1 MLKHVLL
8 ASAVLISAPALAQNQ
23 PQTTIPAPDA
33 NAAPAQPQ
41 AMPAPQPPT
50 ATNPAPQT
58 APAPTAAV
66 PATPTP
72 PTTADSQPQAMPTTP
87 TSPAANAQAAN
98 PAPAAPATAAAA
110 PTPASP
116 AAAPG
121 AQVAD
126 VVNSEFGTYDK
137 NNDGKLTKTEFG
149 AWMTALRTKAD
160 PSLKDDAANK
170 AWVAQAFT
178 QADTDKS
185 KTISKDELTN
195 FLSQGQGQKAS

>member
-8 ASAVLISAPALAQNQ
+8 ASSMLIATPALAQNQ
-23 PQTTIPAPDA
+23 PQTMTPPSDT

-41 AMPAPQPPT
+41 TAPAPQTPS

-58 APAPTAAV
+58 TPAPTAEV
-66 PATPTP
+66 PAAPA
-72 PTTADSQPQAMPTTP
+72 TANTQPQSSPSPTTP
-87 TSPAANAQAAN
+87 APNAQAAN
-98 PAPAAPATAAAA
+98 PAPADSATAAA
-110 PTPASP
+110 TPSGG
-116 AAAPG
+116 G

-137 NNDGKLTKTEFG
+137 NSDGKLTKTEFG

-160 PSLKDDAANK
+160 PSVKDDAANK

-178 QADTDKS
+178 QADSDKS

-195 FLSQGQGQKAS
+195 FLSQSSGQKAS

>member
-41 AMPAPQPPT
+41 AMPALQPPT

-58 APAPTAAV
+58 APASAAAM

-72 PTTADSQPQAMPTTP
+72 PTTADSQPQAMPATP
-87 TSPAANAQAAN
+87 ATPAANAQAAT
-98 PAPAAPATAAAA
+98 PAPADPATAAATPA
-110 PTPASP
+110 PASP

-137 NNDGKLTKTEFG
+137 NKDGKLSQAEFG

-160 PSLKDDAANK
+160 PSLRDDAANK
-170 AWVAQAFT
+170 AWVAQAFS
-178 QADTDKS
+178 QADSDKS
-185 KTISKDELTN
+185 KSISKDELTN
-195 FLSQGQGQKAS
+195 FLAQGQSQKAS

>member
-8 ASAVLISAPALAQNQ
+8 ASAILISTPALAQNQ
-23 PQTTIPAPDA
+23 PQTATPQPDT

-41 AMPAPQPPT
+41 TAPIPQTAPAPATPAPT
-50 ATNPAPQT
+50 TAVPTTPAAPTTADAQPQT
-58 APAPTAAV
+58 APAPTA
-66 PATPTP
+66 PAP
-72 PTTADSQPQAMPTTP
+72 D
-87 TSPAANAQAAN
+87 AQAAN
-98 PAPAAPATAAAA
+98 AAPAGQ
-110 PTPASP
+110 
-116 AAAPG
+116 G

-126 VVNSEFGTYDK
+126 VVSGEFGTYDK
-137 NNDGKLTKTEFG
+137 NKNGTLSKTEFG

-170 AWVAQAFT
+170 SWVAQAFT

-195 FLSQGQGQKAS
+195 FLSQASGQKAS

>member
-23 PQTTIPAPDA
+23 PQTMPPPSDTK
-33 NAAPAQPQ
+33 AAPATPQ
-41 AMPAPQPPT
+41 TAAPVPQTPT

-58 APAPTAAV
+58 TPAPTTAL
-66 PATPTP
+66 PATP
-72 PTTADSQPQAMPTTP
+72 PTTADSQPQTAPAPTA
-87 TSPAANAQAAN
+87 PAPNAQAAN
-98 PAPAAPATAAAA
+98 PAPADA
-110 PTPASP
+110 
-116 AAAPG
+116 G
-121 AQVAD
+121 AQVAQ

-137 NNDGKLTKTEFG
+137 NANGSLSKTEFG

-160 PSLKDDAANK
+160 PSIKDDAANK

-185 KTISKDELTN
+185 KSVSKDELTN
-195 FLSQGQGQKAS
+195 FLSQASGQKAS

>member
-8 ASAVLISAPALAQNQ
+8 ASAVLISTPALAQNQ
-23 PQTTIPAPDA
+23 PQANPAAPDT
-33 NAAPAQPQ
+33 NAAPGQPQ
-41 AMPAPQPPT
+41 TAPAPQPPT

-58 APAPTAAV
+58 TSAPTAAV
-66 PATPTP
+66 PAPTAP
-72 PTTADSQPQAMPTTP
+72 APATADSQPQATTP
-87 TSPAANAQAAN
+87 AAPAPNAQAAN
-98 PAPAAPATAAAA
+98 PAPATPAT
-110 PTPASP
+110 P
-116 AAAPG
+116 AANPG

-137 NNDGKLTKTEFG
+137 NSDGKLTKTEFG

-160 PSLKDDAANK
+160 PSIKDDAANK

>member
-8 ASAVLISAPALAQNQ
+8 ASAMIMSVPALAQNQ
-23 PQTTIPAPDA
+23 PQTNPPAPDA

-41 AMPAPQPPT
+41 TAPAPQLPT
-50 ATNPAPQT
+50 AANPAPQT
-58 APAPTAAV
+58 TPA
-66 PATPTP
+66 
-72 PTTADSQPQAMPTTP
+72 PTTADNPPQAMPATP
-87 TSPAANAQAAN
+87 GAPAPNAQAAN
-98 PAPAAPATAAAA
+98 PAPADPATAAASPA
-110 PTPASP
+110 PATP

-137 NNDGKLTKTEFG
+137 NKDGKLNKAEFG

-170 AWVAQAFT
+170 TWVAEA
-178 QADTDKS
+178 KS

-195 FLSQGQGQKAS
+195 FLSQGPGQKAS

>member
-8 ASAVLISAPALAQNQ
+8 ASAMLIATPALAQNQ
-23 PQTTIPAPDA
+23 PQTMTPPSDT

-41 AMPAPQPPT
+41 TAPAPQTPS

-58 APAPTAAV
+58 TPAPTAEV
-66 PATPTP
+66 PAAPA
-72 PTTADSQPQAMPTTP
+72 TANTQPQSSPSPTTP
-87 TSPAANAQAAN
+87 APNAQAAN
-98 PAPAAPATAAAA
+98 PAPADSATAAA
-110 PTPASP
+110 TPSGG
-116 AAAPG
+116 G

-137 NNDGKLTKTEFG
+137 NSDGKLTKTEFG

-160 PSLKDDAANK
+160 PSVKDDAANK

-178 QADTDKS
+178 QADSDKS

-195 FLSQGQGQKAS
+195 FLSQSSGQKAS

>member
-8 ASAVLISAPALAQNQ
+8 ASVMMISVPALAQNQ
-23 PQTTIPAPDA
+23 PQTNPPAPDT

-41 AMPAPQPPT
+41 
-50 ATNPAPQT
+50 T
-58 APAPTAAV
+58 APAPQLPTAAN
-66 PATPTP
+66 PAPETMPAAP
-72 PTTADSQPQAMPTTP
+72 VTATSQPQAMPATP
-87 TSPAANAQAAN
+87 ATPAPNAQAAN
-98 PAPAAPATAAAA
+98 PAPADPATAAASPA
-110 PTPASP
+110 PASP

-121 AQVAD
+121 AQVAE

-137 NNDGKLTKTEFG
+137 NKDGKLNKVEFG

-170 AWVAQAFT
+170 TWVAEAFT
-178 QADTDKS
+178 QADSDKS

-195 FLSQGQGQKAS
+195 FLSQGSGQKAS